1 PAANFSIVGLPANHL
16 PTSSSC
22 EVCHVGAGSSIAAT
36 PVVDGA
42 RFSGS
47 LMNHAGIGSGC
58 VACHVAAGTPAAFT
72 GVTAIVGMPPTS
84 PAGANAH
91 IPAGTACEN
100 CHLASMPA
108 GLVAASATKTAP
120 GTAFAAPAPTTAQ
133 IHTGITSGCTNCHE
147 RPLVWMGMGA
157 YPIAPSA
164 FTAGASYTGFQ
175 TRPGTSAGPNNV
187 ADPAHPTSGD
197 CAQCH
202 ANTNAFTG
210 VDKPAN
216 HIPYAASAQ
225 CNSCHVGTDYAV
237 QPSVTAI
244 HANAQSTSTNCAQ
257 CHGSAAASFAIPAA
271 NFSIV
276 GLPANHIPTTASC
289 EVCHLGA
296 GSSIAA
302 APVLSGARFAGSL
315 MNHAGINGNCVA
327 CHVPVPQQAGF
338 IGIATITKM
347 PQTSPVG
354 AGSHIPSSTRCE
366 TCHLASMPSGLVP
379 ASATTL
385 PPGTTFANPAPTTVQ
400 IHTGIT
406 SGCADCHEASDVWMG
421 MGAYPIA
428 PSVLTAGASY
438 TGFQVRPGTNAGTYT
453 VADAAHPSGG
463 DCSQCHVGTTAF
475 SGVAKPANHIPT
487 AANAACNN
495 CHTSADYAALPTL
508 TNIHAWAPSTSANCA
523 QCHGSAA
530 ASFAIPAANF
540 SIVGLPANH
549 LPTSSSCEV
558 CHVGAG
564 SSIAATPVVDG
575 ARFSG
580 SLMN

>member
-1 PAANFSIVGLPANHL
+1 
-16 PTSSSC
+16 
-22 EVCHVGAGSSIAAT
+22 
-36 PVVDGA
+36 
-42 RFSGS
+42 
-47 LMNHAGIGSGC
+47 
-58 VACHVAAGTPAAFT
+58 
-72 GVTAIVGMPPTS
+72 
-84 PAGANAH
+84 
-91 IPAGTACEN
+91 
-100 CHLASMPA
+100 
-108 GLVAASATKTAP
+108 
-120 GTAFAAPAPTTAQ
+120 PAPTTAQ

-580 SLMN
+580 SLMNHAGIGSGCVACHVAAGTPAAFTGVAAIVGMPPTSPAGANAHIPAGTACENCHLASMPAGLVAASATKTAPGTAFAAPAPTTAQIHTGITSGCTNCHERPLVWMGMGAYPIAPSAFTAGASYT